1 MGISQITTAI
11 AVSLA
16 GLLPASCHKT
26 AATTKAAPP
35 AAIVKSASAANATD
49 PLARN
54 LGDVAMTNHNETCVQ
69 LGDGKNCIFTPRML
83 DKNNVQIT
91 LSVESK
97 TAEGLTKDLSVTQVV
112 TRSGKPLE
120 VAVGDFNLTLT
131 PRVNLETDL
140 GSN

>member
-1 MGISQITTAI
+1 MGLSQITTAI

-26 AATTKAAPP
+26 TTTTKAAPP
-35 AAIVKSASAANATD
+35 ASIVNSAPATPAND
-49 PLARN
+49 PFARN
-54 LGDVAMTNHNETCVQ
+54 LGDVALTNHNETCVQ
-69 LGDGKNCIFTPRML
+69 LGDGKNCILTPRML

-112 TRSGKPLE
+112 ARSGKPLE

-131 PRVNLETDL
+131 PRVNLETGL
-140 GSN
+140 